1 MKRFILTAFLFT
13 CLAMPAI
20 AQKFYTETGKAVFT
34 SIKFN
39 CRAASALCIGA
50 LHDRPLLLLFFL
62 ALLLAF
68 GAIVARPI

>member
-34 SIKFN
+34 SKVP
-39 CRAASALCIGA
+39 
-50 LHDRPLLLLFFL
+50 LHTFSGTSENLTGMIDLDKNTVDFYIDL
-62 ALLLAF
+62 ATL
-68 GAIVARPI
+68 